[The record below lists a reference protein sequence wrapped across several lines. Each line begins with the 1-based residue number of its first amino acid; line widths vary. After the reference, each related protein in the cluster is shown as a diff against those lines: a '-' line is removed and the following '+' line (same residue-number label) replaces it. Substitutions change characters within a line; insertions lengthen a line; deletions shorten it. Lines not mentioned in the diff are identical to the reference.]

1 MRQLFCL
8 CLFSLLFGGWAAAPA
23 VAQERVHLVFFRDKA
38 GSPFSLNRPGEFLS
52 QRSVA
57 RRSRQNLRLTERD
70 LPVSPAHLDSV
81 RRTGARVLYPTRWFN
96 GAIIAATDAQAAA
109 VDRLSV
115 VRAGQSQRLSPTVPA
130 PLASVAPLPVPAL
143 PAPVPESYGGTQ
155 NQVRLL
161 GADAMHRAGFRGEG
175 IQIAVFDETFPG
187 VARAFPTTRVLGTYN
202 MVQGGNNVFTPL
214 SDHGS
219 QVLGMLAANLPGQA
233 IGTAYRA
240 DFYLFITE
248 DVATET
254 RAEEAWWL
262 AAAERADSLGVDVIS
277 TSVGY
282 STFND
287 PAQNYTVNDLNGNTA
302 LVTRAADLAAAVGM
316 VVVKA
321 AGNAGNGSWQKI
333 TFPGDADSILTVGA
347 VDAQGRYASFSSR
360 GPTADGRVK
369 PDVAAQ
375 GSAILTVSGTG
386 TVLGNSGT
394 SFAAP
399 SVAGLVAGLWQA
411 NPTLTNMQV
420 IDFVRRSGSRFRIP
434 NDSTGYGIPSFERA
448 QFLVTSL
455 DEPELAREQAKLY
468 PSPFSATLYLALG
481 PGLAG
486 RPTELAVTDVL
497 GRQVYRAGFVADGR
511 VLELRAADLALAPG
525 AYLVRVRAGDFQRVF
540 RVMKE

>member
-1 MRQLFCL
+1 MRQLLPL
-8 CLFSLLFGGWAAAPA
+8 CLLLLSLGGPFAAPA

-38 GSPFSLNRPGEFLS
+38 GSPFSPNRPGEFLS

-57 RRSRQNLRLTERD
+57 RRSRQNLRFTERD
-70 LPVSPAHLDSV
+70 LPVNPAHLDSV

-96 GAIIAATDAQAAA
+96 GAIVAATDAQIAA
-109 VDRLSV
+109 VNRLSV
-115 VRAGQSQRLSPTVPA
+115 VRAGQSQRLAPAVPA

-143 PAPVPESYGGTQ
+143 PAPAPESYGGTL

-175 IQIAVFDETFPG
+175 IQVAVFDENFPG
-187 VARAFPTTRVLGTYN
+187 VARAFQTARILGTYN
-202 MVQGGNNVFTPL
+202 LVQGGNNVFVPL

-233 IGTAYRA
+233 HGTAYRA

-282 STFND
+282 STFSD

-375 GSAILTVSGTG
+375 GSGVLTVSGTG

-411 NPTLTNMQV
+411 NPTLTNLQV
-420 IDFVRRSGSRFRIP
+420 IDFVRRSGSRFRSP
-434 NDSTGYGIPSFERA
+434 SDSVGYGIPNFERA

-486 RPTELAVTDVL
+486 RPAELSVADVL

-525 AYLVRVRAGDFQRVF
+525 VYLVRVRAGDFQKVF
-540 RVMKE
+540 RVIKE

>member
-1 MRQLFCL
+1 
-8 CLFSLLFGGWAAAPA
+8 
-23 VAQERVHLVFFRDKA
+23 
-38 GSPFSLNRPGEFLS
+38 
-52 QRSVA
+52 
-57 RRSRQNLRLTERD
+57 
-70 LPVSPAHLDSV
+70 
-81 RRTGARVLYPTRWFN
+81 
-96 GAIIAATDAQAAA
+96 
-109 VDRLSV
+109 
-115 VRAGQSQRLSPTVPA
+115 
-130 PLASVAPLPVPAL
+130 VAPLPVPAL

-175 IQIAVFDETFPG
+175 IQIAVLDETFPG
-187 VARAFPTTRVLGTYN
+187 ANRSDFYPNLRILGTYN
-202 MVQGGNNVFTPL
+202 MVRGGNNVFGA
-214 SDHGS
+214 SGDHGAR
-219 QVLGMLAANLPGQA
+219 VLGMLAANRPGQA
-233 IGTAYRA
+233 IGFAYRA
-240 DFYLFITE
+240 DYYLFATE
-248 DVATET
+248 DGPTET

-282 STFND
+282 YTFDD

-302 LVTRAADLAAAVGM
+302 LITRAADLAAAVGM
-316 VVVKA
+316 VVVKS
-321 AGNAGNGSWQKI
+321 AGNQGNGSWRRI
-333 TFPGDADSILTVGA
+333 TFPGDADSILTVGS
-347 VDAQGRYASFSSR
+347 VDSQSRFVSSSSR

-375 GSAILTVSGTG
+375 GNDVLSISGGGSVVG
-386 TVLGNSGT
+386 TAGT

-420 IDFVRRSGSRFRIP
+420 IDFVRRSGSRFRSP

-486 RPTELAVTDVL
+486 RPTELAVADVL